1 MPKIVDHDAQR
12 QLIVEALWRVVD
24 RDGAAAVSVR
34 SVAAEAGLS
43 RTGMSHYFES
53 QSQLLAMAIE
63 HSIASVTEKILEID
77 VLDLDLDRAAQ
88 ALAVMVPTT
97 AQRRRHGQI
106 WLQLLAQAN
115 DPGVSKVLTDLNH
128 EVRTA
133 TSEILSSLNSRAIIN
148 CNVEEQAA
156 VLHAMIDGFS
166 VQVLTQSRS
175 RKTVTP
181 YQAIRNHLEMLES
194 LPAKAR
200 GAVSS

>member
-12 QLIVEALWRVVD
+12 HLIVEALWRVVD

-53 QSQLLAMAIE
+53 QGQLLALAIE
-63 HSIASVTEKILEID
+63 HSIASVTEKILELD
-77 VLDLDLDRAAQ
+77 VLNIDLDRAAQ

-115 DPGVSKVLTDLNH
+115 DPGVSRVLAGLNH
-128 EVRTA
+128 EVRAA
-133 TSEILSSLNSRAIIN
+133 TREILSSLNSRGIID
-148 CNVEEQAA
+148 CNVEVQAA
-156 VLHAMIDGFS
+156 ILHAMIDGLS
-166 VQVLTQSRS
+166 VQVLTQNRN
-175 RKTVTP
+175 RKAVTP
-181 YQAIRNHLEMLES
+181 YQAIRNHLEMLEC

-200 GAVSS
+200 GAVIS